1 MAARRSWAAAVLAAA
16 VSVSLV
22 ACGDDSG
29 STSSTVAA
37 TTSVASG
44 SATTAKP
51 ASGSATTAK
60 PAAGSATTAAAGSAT
75 TAKPAAGGGSSGG
88 SSAAQAASDVVAAV
102 NAVAKGDCA
111 KADRLLSAIDDAS
124 EITNGGDWFEEF
136 ASAFDK
142 LASSGPSEVRADFAV
157 VAKALSAT
165 AKELAAIDLS
175 DPDKAAEALGD
186 PKTAD
191 AIEAVQK
198 ALSDSEV
205 VDAAFDRIDVW
216 VGKKC
221 PGLGAPATT
230 KA

>member
-1 MAARRSWAAAVLAAA
+1 VVTNTHRSLTAVVLGTAL
-16 VSVSLV
+16 SVGLV

-29 STSSTVAA
+29 SSAGSATTVAA
-37 TTSVASG
+37 TTSVAAG
-44 SATTAKP
+44 SATTATP
-51 ASGSATTAK
+51 ASGS
-60 PAAGSATTAAAGSAT
+60 AGSATTAAAGSAT
-75 TAKPAAGGGSSGG
+75 TATPAAGGGSSGG

-111 KADRLLSAIDDAS
+111 KADRLLSVVDDAS
-124 EITNGGDWFEEF
+124 EITNGGDWFKEF
-136 ASAFDK
+136 ANAFDK
-142 LASSGPSEVRADFAV
+142 LGSSGPSEVRADFAV

-175 DPDKAAEALGD
+175 DPDKAAKALGD

-205 VDAAFDRIDVW
+205 VDAAFDRIEVW
-216 VGKKC
+216 AGKKC
-221 PGLGAPATT
+221 PNLAPATT
-230 KA
+230 KG

>member
-1 MAARRSWAAAVLAAA
+1 
-16 VSVSLV
+16 
-22 ACGDDSG
+22 
-29 STSSTVAA
+29 
-37 TTSVASG
+37 
-44 SATTAKP
+44 
-51 ASGSATTAK
+51 
-60 PAAGSATTAAAGSAT
+60 
-75 TAKPAAGGGSSGG
+75 
-88 SSAAQAASDVVAAV
+88 V